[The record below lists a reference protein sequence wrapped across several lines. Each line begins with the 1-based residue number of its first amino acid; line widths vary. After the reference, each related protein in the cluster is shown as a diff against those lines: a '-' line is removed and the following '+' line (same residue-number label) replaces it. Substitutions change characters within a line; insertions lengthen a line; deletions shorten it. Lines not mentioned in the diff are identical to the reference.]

1 MDVTEDSA
9 FRQLLD
15 AAPDAMLLCDT
26 TGRIV
31 IANAMIEQLFGY
43 SRAELAQFTLEW
55 LVPERFRAAHRHFQQ
70 QFSAAPQLRRMGE
83 GRELWA
89 RRKDGSEFPVEI
101 SLSLLRTDNGKLTIA
116 AIRDVS
122 AARAAQQQLQ
132 AKARELAK
140 SNAELEQFAY
150 VASHDLQE
158 PLRMVTSY
166 AQLLARRCEGQLDS
180 DGREFIEY
188 IVDGAARM
196 QTLINDLLTYA
207 RAGQPSQRREPVDCN
222 EILAKVKHHLSI
234 AINEAGATIHNES
247 LPVVKAD
254 GRQITQVLQN
264 LLSNA
269 LKFRGEVPPVIH
281 ITCAAKDHELE
292 IAVIDNGIGIDP
304 QYHERIFLMFQR
316 LHTRGQYDG
325 TGIGLAICKKIVES
339 MGGRIRVESEFG
351 KGARFVFTLP
361 RAASEL
367 SLSS

>member
-31 IANAMIEQLFGY
+31 LANATLEQLFGY
-43 SRAELAQFTLEW
+43 TRAELTQLPLDW

-70 QFSAAPQLRRMGE
+70 QFSAVPQLRRMGE

-89 RRKDGSEFPVEI
+89 RRKDGAEFPVEI
-101 SLSLLRTDNGKLTIA
+101 SLSMLRTGNGNLTIA
-116 AIRDVS
+116 AVRDVS
-122 AARAAQQQLQ
+122 AACAAQQQLQ
-132 AKARELAK
+132 AKARELAQ

-188 IVDGAARM
+188 IVDGAERM
-196 QTLINDLLTYA
+196 QALINDLLTYA
-207 RAGQPSQRREPVDCN
+207 RAGQPSQRRESVDCN
-222 EILAKVKHHLSI
+222 KILAKVKHHLSI
-234 AINEAGATIHNES
+234 AIKEAGATINNDA
-247 LPVVKAD
+247 LPVVEAD
-254 GRQITQVLQN
+254 ARQLTQVLQN

-269 LKFRGEVPPVIH
+269 LKFRGDNPPVID
-281 ITCAAKDHELE
+281 ITCVTNDDEFE
-292 IAVIDNGIGIDP
+292 IAVLDNGIGIDP

-316 LHTRGQYDG
+316 LHTRGQYEG

-361 RAASEL
+361 REA
-367 SLSS
+367 